1 MKFKST
7 HFAPLALAAM
17 VGMSHAAVTFS
28 GTAQS
33 TAFTVDSTSPLTIV
47 NADISY
53 NFGENNG
60 VPGGPNYW
68 PVMDDGSFGGT
79 GQVGSTV
86 IAGDAGPN
94 GLLYKL
100 TAGASTI
107 GSISVY
113 SGWANSGR
121 SEQHYSVYYTTD
133 TTVNGSSTWTLLTT
147 VGGTGSNGSTT
158 FTTDTNNQLR
168 VTIFDDSSATLMA
181 GVTGLRFN
189 FDGAN
194 LVGGGGQQNGGAGYK
209 EIDVQVIPE
218 PGAALLGG
226 IGLLALLRRRR

>member
-1 MKFKST
+1 MKLKTT
-7 HFAPLALAAM
+7 HLAALALAALA
-17 VGMSHAAVTFS
+17 GNSKAAVVFS

-33 TAFTVDSTSPLTIV
+33 TAFTVDSTTALTIV

-53 NFGENNG
+53 NTGENNA
-60 VPGGPNYW
+60 VPGGPNFW

-79 GQVGSTV
+79 GQVGATV

-133 TTVNGSSTWTLLTT
+133 TTVNGSSAWTLLTT
-147 VGGTGSNGSTT
+147 VNGAGSNGSTA
-158 FTTDTNNQLR
+158 FTTNTDNQLK
-168 VTIFDDSSATLMA
+168 VTIFDDSSATLMS

-189 FDGAN
+189 FGGAN
-194 LVGGGGQQNGGAGYK
+194 LVGGGGQQNAGAGYK
-209 EIDVQVIPE
+209 EIDIQVIPE
-218 PGAALLGG
+218 PRVALLGG
-226 IGLLALLRRRR
+226 LGLLALLRRRR

>member
-1 MKFKST
+1 MKCKT
-7 HFAPLALAAM
+7 IPLALVLAALA
-17 VGMSHAAVTFS
+17 GNSQSAVVFS

-33 TAFTVDSTSPLTIV
+33 TAFAVDSTTALTIV
-47 NADISY
+47 HADITY
-53 NFGENNG
+53 NHGENNA
-60 VPGGPNYW
+60 VPGGPSYW
-68 PVMDDGSFGGT
+68 PVLDDGSFGGT
-79 GQVGSTV
+79 GQTGSTV
-86 IAGDAGPN
+86 ILGDANGN
-94 GLLYKL
+94 GLLYRL

-133 TTVNGSSTWTLLTT
+133 ATVNGSSAWTLLTT
-147 VGGTGSNGSTT
+147 VSGSGSNGSTA
-158 FTTDTNNQLR
+158 FTTDTNNQLK
-168 VTIFDDSSATLMA
+168 VTIFDDSSSTLMA

-194 LVGGGGQQNGGAGYK
+194 LVGGGGQQNNGAGYK

-218 PGAALLGG
+218 PGSALLGG
-226 IGLLALLRRRR
+226 LGMLALLRRRR